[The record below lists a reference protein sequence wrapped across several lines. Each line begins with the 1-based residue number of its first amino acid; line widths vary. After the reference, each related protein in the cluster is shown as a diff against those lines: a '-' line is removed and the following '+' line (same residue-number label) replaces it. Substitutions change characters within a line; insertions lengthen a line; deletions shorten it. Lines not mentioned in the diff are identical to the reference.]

1 MTFGSHRG
9 RGVDHPARHIPPEL
23 ASRMRPHLA
32 NGTELVVKEIRRLFP
47 EFDVP
52 PHSDLGRRLAQGVT
66 LAVER
71 FWDLVEAPGSPREP
85 LLDRF
90 RDLGRG
96 ELRDG
101 RNLDALQSALRV
113 GSRMSFRFLTDHRET
128 LGISPDTLFRIADA
142 IFFHMDELA
151 VASTEG
157 YAEARAQRSEE
168 LDRQR
173 GRLVRLLLNEPPAP
187 PETIAHHAR
196 VLGWHLPQ
204 TAAAVVVADGEDSE
218 PGAPALPPDVL
229 TDVTWLDAHLVM
241 PDPDGPGRRH
251 VLDAALS
258 GRIAAIGPTVPLSRL
273 PLSLRYAQKA
283 LELGQRGIL
292 DTSALIRC
300 SDHLVVLAL
309 FADRDLLDVLCR
321 ARLAPLAALPQAQ
334 ADRLAETLLSWLRHA
349 HNANRVAEHL
359 YVHPQT
365 VRYRLR
371 RVRELFGPDLDDAER
386 RFELQIALYA
396 RALTRAADARTRD
409 PRA

>member
-1 MTFGSHRG
+1 M
-9 RGVDHPARHIPPEL
+9 PPEL
-23 ASRMRPHLA
+23 AHRTRPHLA
-32 NGTELVVKEIRRLFP
+32 NGTELIVKEIRRLYP
-47 EFDVP
+47 EFDMP
-52 PHSDLGRRLAQGVT
+52 PDSDLGRRLSEGVS
-66 LAVER
+66 LAVHR
-71 FWDLVEAPGSPREP
+71 FWDLVEAPDSPREP

-90 RDLGRG
+90 RDLGRA

-101 RNLDALQSALRV
+101 RNLDGLQSALRV

-157 YAEARAQRSEE
+157 YAEAQAQRSEE
-168 LDRQR
+168 LERQR
-173 GRLVRLLLNEPPAP
+173 GRLVRLLLNEPSAP

-196 VLGWHLPQ
+196 MLGWQLPQ
-204 TAAAVVVADGEDSE
+204 TAAAVVVADGENAE
-218 PGAPALPPDVL
+218 PGAPSLPPDVL

-241 PDPDGPGRRH
+241 PDPDGPGRQR

-283 LELGQRGIL
+283 LELGQRGVL
-292 DTSALIRC
+292 DTGGLIRC
-300 SDHLVVLAL
+300 SDHLATLAL

-321 ARLAPLAALPQAQ
+321 TRLAPLADLPPAQ

-371 RVRELFGPDLDDAER
+371 RIRDLFGPDLDDAER
-386 RFELQIALYA
+386 RFELEIALYA
-396 RALTRAADARTRD
+396 HTLTRAADS
-409 PRA
+409 

>member
-1 MTFGSHRG
+1 MTTGSFQPG
-9 RGVDHPARHIPPEL
+9 AVEHPARHIPPEL
-23 ASRMRPHLA
+23 APRARPHLA
-32 NGTELVVKEIRRLFP
+32 NGTELIVKEIRRLYP
-47 EFDVP
+47 EFDMP
-52 PHSDLGRRLAQGVT
+52 PDSDLGRRLAEGVS
-66 LAVER
+66 LAVHR
-71 FWDLVEAPGSPREP
+71 FWDLVEAPDSPRES

-90 RDLGRG
+90 RDLGRA

-113 GSRMSFRFLTDHRET
+113 GSRMSFRFLTDHREA
-128 LGISPDTLFRIADA
+128 LGINPDTLFRIADA

-157 YAEARAQRSEE
+157 YAEAQAQRSEE
-168 LDRQR
+168 LERQR
-173 GRLVRLLLNEPPAP
+173 GRLVRLLLNEPSAP

-196 VLGWHLPQ
+196 MLGWQLPQ
-204 TAAAVVVADGEDSE
+204 TAAAVVVADGENSE

-241 PDPDGPGRRH
+241 PDPDGPGRHR

-258 GRIAAIGPTVPLSRL
+258 GRIAAIGPTVPLTRL

-283 LELGQRGIL
+283 LELGQRGVL
-292 DTSALIRC
+292 DTSGLIRC
-300 SDHLVVLAL
+300 SDHLVTLAL

-321 ARLAPLAALPQAQ
+321 TRLAPLAALPQAQ
-334 ADRLAETLLSWLRHA
+334 ADRLAETLLAWLRHA

-371 RVRELFGPDLDDAER
+371 RIRELFGPDLDDAER
-386 RFELQIALYA
+386 RFELEIALYA
-396 RALTRAADARTRD
+396 HTLIRAADS
-409 PRA
+409 

>member
-1 MTFGSHRG
+1 VTIGSPRP
-9 RGVDHPARHIPPEL
+9 RPVEHPARHIPPEL
-23 ASRMRPHLA
+23 ASRTRPHLA
-32 NGTELVVKEIRRLFP
+32 DGTEVITKEIRRLFP

-52 PHSDLGRRLAQGVT
+52 ADSDLGRRLDEGVS
-66 LAVER
+66 LAVHR
-71 FWDLVEAPGSPREP
+71 FWDLVEAPDSPREP

-90 RDLGRG
+90 RELGRA

-113 GSRMSFRFLTDHRET
+113 GSRMAFRFLTDHRAT

-173 GRLVRLLLNEPPAP
+173 GRLVRLLLNEPSAP
-187 PETIAHHAR
+187 PETVAHHAR
-196 VLGWHLPQ
+196 VLGWQLPR

-229 TDVTWLDAHLVM
+229 TDVTWADAHLVI
-241 PDPDGPGRRH
+241 PDPDGPGRRRR
-251 VLDAALS
+251 LDAALA
-258 GRIAAIGPTVPLSRL
+258 GRLAAIGPTVPLARL
-273 PLSLRYAQKA
+273 PLSLRYAQRA
-283 LELGQRGIL
+283 LELGQRGVL
-292 DTSALIRC
+292 DTGGLIRC
-300 SDHLVVLAL
+300 SDHLAALTL
-309 FADRDLLDVLCR
+309 FADRDLLDVLR
-321 ARLAPLAALPQAQ
+321 ESRLAPLADLPRAQ
-334 ADRLAETLLSWLRHA
+334 ADRLAETLLAWLRHA

-371 RVRELFGPDLDDAER
+371 RIRDLFGADLDDAER
-386 RFELQIALYA
+386 RFELEIALYA
-396 RALTRAADARTRD
+396 HTLTRAADA
-409 PRA
+409 